1 MKQAAL
7 SSNRPHRPALPPD
20 QVVAT
25 VRRIAGTHLN
35 RSVVEEF
42 LRTVPVYP
50 VGLQVYVY
58 GPHFGPFRG
67 VVVRVHQERLDRPI
81 VRVFQNARGRDIAP
95 FEVDLAD
102 SLELTIRSAP
112 VDLAA

>member
-1 MKQAAL
+1 
-7 SSNRPHRPALPPD
+7 
-20 QVVAT
+20 VAT

-35 RSVVEEF
+35 RSIVEEF

-58 GPHFGPFRG
+58 GPRFGPFRG
-67 VVVRVHQERLDRPI
+67 VVVRVHQDKLDRPI
-81 VRVFQNARGRDIAP
+81 VRVFQNARGRDVPP

-102 SLELTIRSAP
+102 STELTIRSAP